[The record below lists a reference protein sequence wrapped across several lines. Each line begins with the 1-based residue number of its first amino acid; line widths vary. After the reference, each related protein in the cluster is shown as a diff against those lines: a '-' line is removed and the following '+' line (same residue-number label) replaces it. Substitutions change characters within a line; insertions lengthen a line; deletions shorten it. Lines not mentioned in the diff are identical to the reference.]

1 MKGKNSKEVEVK
13 RKIADSITIK
23 VGQGIRTIFRDTDT
37 LEKAKKISIL
47 FMLTIMVLKLRRIG
61 PHFQR

>member
-37 LEKAKKISIL
+37 LEKAKKISIKKENKKTNL
-47 FMLTIMVLKLRRIG
+47 YQKT
-61 PHFQR
+61 Q